1 MTATNNSEQFVDSL
15 VNELIKTESQ
25 TLNERINNNF
35 VDLNN
40 YLKHN
45 GGKGRKTGKA
55 LLINKISNLSVID
68 IDINKSY
75 NEEQKELIRND
86 LLNKLSDLDVI
97 VKTASGGM
105 HIYCNTD
112 LFAATSNRMIKCY
125 SCSDFD
131 IDLMTSFDE
140 SKQSLVVAAD
150 SRVRKNATEPI
161 CSYSFIRG
169 SYDSKLTRSVNDVLN
184 DLNVKLQIKDNQEIK
199 AII

>member
-1 MTATNNSEQFVDSL
+1 MNNLFFNFSKMTTNNNTEQIINSL
-15 VNELIKTESQ
+15 VEELIKTESQ

-45 GGKGRKTGKA
+45 GGKGRKTGRA
-55 LLINKISNLSVID
+55 LLINKIPNLTIID

-112 LFAATSNRMIKCY
+112 LFAASSNRMIKCY

-131 IDLMTSFDE
+131 IDIMTSFDE
-140 SKQSLVVAAD
+140 SKKSLIVTAD
-150 SRVRKNATEPI
+150 S
-161 CSYSFIRG
+161 
-169 SYDSKLTRSVNDVLN
+169 
-184 DLNVKLQIKDNQEIK
+184 
-199 AII
+199 